1 MGKLWLS
8 AGISTGKEQPASAVL
23 SDQYIAVLSTVC
35 ELYRG
40 ERGKQRLPESCPGY
54 CEQYAYIYPEHL
66 HMAGRYNSLFG
77 LDEELVK
84 HPEQLKAYQQAGIDR
99 LVIGL

>member
-1 MGKLWLS
+1 MR
-8 AGISTGKEQPASAVL
+8 AVPRV
-23 SDQYIAVLSTVC
+23 S
-35 ELYRG
+35 G
-40 ERGKQRLPESCPGY
+40 ENSGCRKAGY